1 MKEIKNNNR
10 CGQLKRIF
18 SKEIN
23 PKREWCIFVTIF
35 VLSTIVFGWFSI
47 YLYESIQP
55 DSFFKS
61 GNESISVSEKINLLN
76 LDKTVL
82 NYERISEKF
91 KTLKKVKLVDPSL

>member
-1 MKEIKNNNR
+1 MKETKNNNKCR
-10 CGQLKRIF
+10 QLKRMF

-23 PKREWCIFVTIF
+23 PEREWCIFIIIF
-35 VLSTIVFGWFSI
+35 ILGIIALGWFSF
-47 YLYESIQP
+47 YLYKSIQP
-55 DSFFKS
+55 DSLFKS
-61 GNESISVSEKINLLN
+61 GDDSTFVSEKINLLN

>member
-1 MKEIKNNNR
+1 MKEIKNNNIYR
-10 CGQLKRIF
+10 QLKRVF

-23 PKREWCIFVTIF
+23 PKREWCIFVIIF
-35 VLSTIVFGWFSI
+35 ILGAIILGWFSI
-47 YLYESIQP
+47 CLYKSIQP

-61 GNESISVSEKINLLN
+61 GNESISVSEKINLLK

-91 KTLKKVKLVDPSL
+91 KALKKVKLVDPSL